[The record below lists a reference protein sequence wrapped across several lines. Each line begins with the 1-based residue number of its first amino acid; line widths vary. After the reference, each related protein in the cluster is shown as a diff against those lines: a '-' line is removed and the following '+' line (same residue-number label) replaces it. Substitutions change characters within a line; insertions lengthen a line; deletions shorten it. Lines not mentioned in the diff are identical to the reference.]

1 MINFIKISIG
11 VLISMLIGVLLWD
24 NILFNYSN
32 PNNVSGY
39 YSELKISPYNNVFR
53 FIFFISLPILTYAIL
68 YKFLYKQKFNN
79 FLLIFKN
86 NFPINEK
93 NNLLTF
99 FLIIFFIISIIH
111 FFSADFVLSK
121 VDYLH
126 EGLSLSSGYN
136 SKVTGLFW
144 SGSYISNSLFSEFLS
159 TKISWFILQ
168 NETIGSLRA
177 FHMFLRLVTELTL
190 IYFIYLICKLF
201 NYEKNNEI
209 IFFVILCS
217 LSLYFNREL
226 TEIFYPARYRD
237 VPIIL
242 LFIFSFNLINKNN
255 PNKFNCF
262 IIGLLSCFSILW
274 SFDRGIYL
282 NAAILFIAIALLFK
296 KKKFEIG
303 ILSLGIIVGWL
314 FFYILF
320 GNVEIKDFLAN
331 AYDVTRDAEL
341 FLGLE
346 YPKPFDF
353 DFNQHA
359 ARGTRSLIIIII
371 NGIFITHLLLKSDQK
386 IPNSSKLFL
395 FFIFIVSFIN
405 YKSGI
410 TRSDSYHMK
419 QAIFFNNVLLFT
431 FVLNFFINQL
441 NAFEKLNLKK
451 YYTYILFIFLILLN
465 FKNINYTNLVNYKDR
480 FINYISKSDDV
491 FFSDEYITLKNELN
505 KNYDLNCIQLFSYD
519 AVLPFLL
526 KKKFC
531 TKFNYFLISSSDSVQ
546 DKFINELKIKNP
558 KYIIFNKNYTFIG
571 LIPVEIK
578 FQNAFEYINQ
588 NYIVENE
595 ILNWVIYSRN

>member
-209 IFFVILCS
+209 IFFVILSS

-237 VPIIL
+237 IPIIL

-571 LIPVEIK
+571 LMPVEIK

>member
-237 VPIIL
+237 IPIIL

-571 LIPVEIK
+571 LMPVEIK

>member
-282 NAAILFIAIALLFK
+282 NAAILFIVIALLLK

-371 NGIFITHLLLKSDQK
+371 NGIFITHLLLKTDQK

>member
-571 LIPVEIK
+571 LMPVEIK